1 MTRQETVWTITEL
14 IKWSKSYLAEKGF
27 ENARLETELLLGH
40 TLSLPRIEL
49 YVQHDRQLSRDELA
63 RYKALF
69 KRRLA
74 WEPVQYV
81 TGTAAFMMAEFE
93 VTPAVLIPRPETE
106 AMTEVA
112 IGLIAGSVGRDSAE
126 PGTEGRLLLADI
138 GTGSGVIAV
147 TLAQKLPGAEVVAT
161 DISADALSVAGRNA
175 ERIGVSERIRF
186 AEGAGVEPLATMG
199 LAGKLSGIVSNPP
212 YVRSG
217 DMKTLPREVREFEPG
232 IALDGGADGLDC
244 IRSLAQDGPEFLAVG
259 GVMAL
264 EFGDGQADA
273 VRELMEKKLAR
284 VEIHKDYA
292 GRDRIATGI
301 RTPGANIR

>member
-1 MTRQETVWTITEL
+1 VTTQETVWTITEL
-14 IKWSKSYLAEKGF
+14 IKWSKGYLADKGF

-49 YVQHDRQLSRDELA
+49 YVQHDRQLSEDELA

-112 IGLIAGSVGRDSAE
+112 IGLMGGAAGHDS
-126 PGTEGRLLLADI
+126 TESGSEDLLLLADI
-138 GTGSGVIAV
+138 GTGSGVIAI
-147 TLAQKLPGAEVVAT
+147 TLARRFPGAEVVAT
-161 DISADALSVAGRNA
+161 DISAAALLVAARNA
-175 ERIGVSERIRF
+175 ERIGVSERVRF
-186 AEGAGVEPLATMG
+186 AEGAGVEPLAAMG

-212 YVRSG
+212 YIRSG
-217 DMKTLPREVREFEPG
+217 DMKTLPQEVREFEPG
-232 IALDGGADGLDC
+232 IALDGGGDGLDC
-244 IRSLAQDGPEFLAVG
+244 IRSLAQDGPELLADG
-259 GVMAL
+259 GLMVI
-264 EFGDGQADA
+264 EFGDGQGDA
-273 VRELMEKKLAR
+273 VRELMETKLAH

-301 RTPGANIR
+301 KTTEANIR